1 MNYSNDYH
9 DYVFKNGKLIGEFEQ
24 VYQKS
29 KDIPWHQDKDAG
41 SLDYKIALA
50 ISSTISPFDEI
61 CEIGC
66 GLGYFLDAL
75 KILGTDGC
83 KLTGFDVSQTAIKKA
98 KEVFPDFN
106 FKVIDVTESHKTFK
120 AKLIK
125 EQNITKHNKT

>member
-1 MNYSNDYH
+1 M
-9 DYVFKNGKLIGEFEQ
+9 
-24 VYQKS
+24 
-29 KDIPWHQDKDAG
+29 
-41 SLDYKIALA
+41 
-50 ISSTISPFDEI
+50 
-61 CEIGC
+61 
-66 GLGYFLDAL
+66 
-75 KILGTDGC
+75 LGTDGC